1 VSDAIGRTGF
11 LEAWKVASEASKKA
25 VGMDVI
31 AEQAAQMSR
40 LQNEIV
46 RSYTGL
52 TASPQIKKLTE
63 LQRQVMKGVHHAPSA
78 GDY

>member
-1 VSDAIGRTGF
+1 
-11 LEAWKVASEASKKA
+11 
-25 VGMDVI
+25 MDVI